1 MNMDQPLIIRQ
12 AQESDAKALSEL
24 AIKTYVDAYGHS
36 FSDSDLAW
44 HLEKH
49 LSPSNF
55 ARTISEDIVLLAEIG
70 GRIIGYV
77 QFGAAN
83 TFSDRKE
90 DRELRRLYVH
100 PEFQNQGYG
109 GSLMDAA
116 LRHPRMNDAE
126 SIYLDVW
133 EQNPAAQRFY
143 QRYGF
148 EIVGTRRFEVKS
160 GASTSLDL
168 IMVRL
173 AREFP
178 LEG

>member
-12 AQESDAKALSEL
+12 AQESDTEALSEL

-49 LSPSNF
+49 LVSSRF
-55 ARTISEDIVLLAEIG
+55 ARIISEDIVLVAEIG

-77 QFGAAN
+77 QLGAAN

-116 LRHPRMNDAE
+116 LHHPVMNDAVR
-126 SIYLDVW
+126 IYLDVW
-133 EQNPAAQRFY
+133 EQNPAAKRFY

-148 EIVGTRRFEVKS
+148 EVVGARRFEVRS
-160 GASTSLDL
+160 GALTSLDL
-168 IMVRL
+168 IMVHL
-173 AREFP
+173 ARP
-178 LEG
+178 ASL